1 MPILG
6 VQVAIVE
13 NGQILL
19 TKRSDFA
26 VWCLPGGALEDGE
39 SLAQAAIRE
48 TREETGLEVQLTRLI
63 GVYSRPN
70 WRSGGAHEVL
80 FAAEP
85 VGGDLLTT
93 TNETT
98 DAGYFARDALPEPL
112 FRWHYSRIVDA
123 LDGRTGIAR
132 LQNIAWPTEIVD
144 RQDLYHRRDEGHLPM
159 QAFIERFCGPPEP
172 GQDVLEVE

>member
-1 MPILG
+1 MSLLG
-6 VQVAIVE
+6 VTIAIVVD
-13 NGQILL
+13 GQVLL
-19 TKRSDFA
+19 TKRRDFA

-48 TREETGLEVQLTRLI
+48 AREETGLEVRLTRLV

-70 WRSGGAHEVL
+70 WRAGGAHETL
-80 FAAEP
+80 FCSEP
-85 VGGDLLTT
+85 TGGELLTV

-98 DAGYFARDALPEPL
+98 GAGYFAPDALPKPL
-112 FRWHYSRIVDA
+112 LRWHYSRIADA
-123 LDGRTGIAR
+123 LDGRAGTAR
-132 LQNIAWPTEIVD
+132 RQDVTWPTEIRD
-144 RQDLYHRRDEGHLPM
+144 RQELYQWRDQGHLPM

>member
-1 MPILG
+1 MTLLG
-6 VQVAIVE
+6 VTIAIVE

-70 WRSGGAHEVL
+70 WRAGGAHEVL
-80 FAAEP
+80 FAAQP
-85 VGGDLLTT
+85 IGGDLLTA

-98 DAGYFARDALPEPL
+98 DAGYFARDALPGPL
-112 FRWHYSRIVDA
+112 FRWHYNRILDA
-123 LDGRTGIAR
+123 LDGRRGIAR
-132 LQNIAWPTEIVD
+132 LQSYAWPTEIVD
-144 RQDLYHRRDEGHLPM
+144 RQDLYQRRDKGHLPM

>member
-1 MPILG
+1 MALLG
-6 VQVAIVE
+6 VTIAIVE

-26 VWCLPGGALEDGE
+26 VWCLPGGALEEGE

-48 TREETGLEVQLTRLI
+48 TQEETGLEVRLTRLI
-63 GVYSRPN
+63 GAYSRPN

-80 FAAEP
+80 FGAEP
-85 VGGDLLTT
+85 TGGDLLTE

-98 DAGYFARDALPEPL
+98 DAAYFARDNLPEPL
-112 FRWHYSRIVDA
+112 VRWHYSRIVDA
-123 LDGRTGIAR
+123 LDRRTGITR
-132 LQNIAWPTEIVD
+132 VQNVAWPTEIRD
-144 RQDLYHRRDEGHLPM
+144 RQELYQRRDEGHLPM
-159 QAFIERFCGPPEP
+159 QAFITRFCGPPEP